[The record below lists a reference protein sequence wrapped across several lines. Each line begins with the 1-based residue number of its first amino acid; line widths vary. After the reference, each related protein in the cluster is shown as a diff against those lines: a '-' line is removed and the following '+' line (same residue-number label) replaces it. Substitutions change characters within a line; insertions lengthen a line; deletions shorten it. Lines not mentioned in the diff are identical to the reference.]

1 MPRDTDAP
9 TATGHVVGQKPRLV
23 GPGLRLL
30 AQLGLLLGIITT
42 IHAFHARRGEP
53 LPDAVAIQWAASEPA
68 TPVTL
73 PHRWSELDHRRGL
86 AEYRGRFDLAY
97 APSQPQSLLVH
108 DLGSRVSASLNGH
121 ALWLGRDM
129 EGESG
134 RYRFQPLLADIPAQ
148 WLLTGPNELR
158 LTVHADPQGSGYL
171 GRVELGDARALHVRY
186 AERHQV
192 SPLALGAVV
201 LIALV
206 LGSVSL
212 MLAFG
217 RRHDGL
223 FLAHAVICASGSL
236 FVAAFLVRDPPL
248 PGPWWDSLHALSAIV
263 VVAGGD
269 FLGRYY
275 VNDPVRWP
283 ASLLIGLAVTL
294 LTLAGAIA
302 LLPTPWI
309 YQGLIPALVAVNIAA
324 GTYRLGDFWI
334 RRVLPRPE
342 WMSFWIFLSVQL
354 VAVAGV
360 HDSLL
365 LVGAPALAFLPW
377 IEPSQGLYLP
387 FAVIVPLAVFS
398 WVVLQRYLDAL
409 RVAETLNRELSDRV
423 AQREREIERSYAALH
438 RVERER
444 ATAEERE
451 RLLADMHDG
460 LGGTLVAALSRL
472 ENENAADAPAA
483 RAMRT
488 ALDDLRL
495 ILDSSDPVHGSLRSV
510 LSQLRERLE
519 QVCEDASIELHFD
532 LDALP
537 DTLVWSPRA
546 ALNLLRIVQ
555 EACANAIRHAAAT
568 RIRVRVAQ
576 MPDGGLQ
583 ATIDDDGCGFSPAPT
598 NASQRG
604 LGNLRRRAASL
615 GGDIQWIA
623 RAPGTSVV
631 VQIPAHPA
639 AR

>member
-1 MPRDTDAP
+1 MPAAADPVT
-9 TATGHVVGQKPRLV
+9 VVRSRI

-30 AQLGLLLGIITT
+30 VQGLLL
-42 IHAFHARRGEP
+42 
-53 LPDAVAIQWAASEPA
+53 VAIIAAIDRVQTATAVPGDSEIAIRWGTVDDGTRPGLLKACQTGYHGEFVLAAPPA
-68 TPVTL
+68 T
-73 PHRWSELDHRRGL
+73 
-86 AEYRGRFDLAY
+86 
-97 APSQPQSLLVH
+97 PQSLLIA
-108 DLGSRVSASLNGH
+108 GAGGRVTAELNGH
-121 ALWLGRDM
+121 PLWFGAGSHAPRQ
-129 EGESG
+129 
-134 RYRFQPLLADIPAQ
+134 RFQPLLADLPAE
-148 WLLTGPNELR
+148 WLRPGSNR
-158 LTVHADPQGSGYL
+158 LQVVVDADPPGGGYL
-171 GRVELGDARALHVRY
+171 GRVRVGAASALHAEQAAQQRRALLVP
-186 AERHQV
+186 AT
-192 SPLALGAVV
+192 VV
-201 LIALV
+201 LAALV

-212 MLAFG
+212 MLALG

-236 FVAAFLVRDPPL
+236 FVAAFLIRDPPL

-269 FLGRYY
+269 FLGRCY

-283 ASLLIGLAVTL
+283 RSLTVGLGVVL
-294 LTLAGAIA
+294 LMLAALVA
-302 LLPTPWI
+302 LLPSAWI
-309 YQGLIPALVAVNIAA
+309 YEALIPALVAVNVLA
-324 GTYRLGDFWI
+324 GTWRLGDFWI

-342 WMSFWIFLSVQL
+342 WMSFWMFLSVQL

-365 LVGAPALAFLPW
+365 LVGKPALALLPW
-377 IEPSQGLYLP
+377 IEPGQGLYLP
-387 FAVIVPLAVFS
+387 LAVIVPLAVFT

-444 ATAEERE
+444 AASEERE

-460 LGGTLVAALSRL
+460 LGGTLVAALARL
-472 ENENAADAPAA
+472 ENENAGDAPAA

-495 ILDSSDPVHGSLRSV
+495 ILDSSDPVHGSLRSA
-510 LSQLRERLE
+510 LSHLRERLE
-519 QVCEDASIELHFD
+519 AVCEDAAIELHVD

-537 DTLVWSPRA
+537 DTLVWPPRA

-568 RIRVRVAQ
+568 CIRVRVAQ
-576 MPDGGLQ
+576 MPDGGLL
-583 ATIDDDGCGFSPAPT
+583 ATIEDDGCGFSPSSGT
-598 NASQRG
+598 ASQRG
-604 LGNLRRRAASL
+604 LGNLRRRTASL
-615 GGDIQWIA
+615 GGDIQWLSA
-623 RAPGTSVV
+623 APGTRVV
-631 VQIPAHPA
+631 VQIPAHTG

>member
-1 MPRDTDAP
+1 MPADTEAP
-9 TATGHVVGQKPRLV
+9 AGDGRALDPKPFAV

-30 AQLGLLLGIITT
+30 AQVLLLLSIIGAT
-42 IHAFHARRGEP
+42 HLFQASLGEP
-53 LPDAVAIQWAASEPA
+53 SPASIPVQWSAAQGDAPI
-68 TPVTL
+68 TL
-73 PHRWSELDHRRGL
+73 PHRWSAQDHQRG
-86 AEYRGRFDLAY
+86 EQHYRGRFELAQ
-97 APSQPQSLLVH
+97 APSTPQSLLIH
-108 DLGSRVSASLNGH
+108 DLGTRVVAHLNGRP
-121 ALWLGRDM
+121 LWLGADANAQRQ
-129 EGESG
+129 
-134 RYRFQPLLADIPAQ
+134 RFRPLIADIPAE
-148 WLLTGPNELR
+148 WLQAGPNELR
-158 LTVHADPQGSGYL
+158 MRVQADPPGSGYL
-171 GRVELGDARALHVRY
+171 GRIEFGDAHAMHARY
-186 AERHQV
+186 LERQYV
-192 SPLALGAVV
+192 SLLAQSVVV

-212 MLAFG
+212 MLALG

-248 PGPWWDSLHALSAIV
+248 PGRWWDSLHALSAIV

-275 VNDPVRWP
+275 VNDPVHWP
-283 ASLLIGLAVTL
+283 RRLRVGIALGLLALAACITL
-294 LTLAGAIA
+294 L
-302 LLPTPWI
+302 PERWI
-309 YQGLIPALVAVNIAA
+309 YQGLIPALVAVNVVA
-324 GTYRLGDFWI
+324 GSYRLGDFWI
-334 RRVLPRPE
+334 RCVLPRPE
-342 WMSFWIFLSVQL
+342 WTSFWIFLSVQL

-409 RVAETLNRELSDRV
+409 RVAETLNSELSERV

-444 ATAEERE
+444 AMAEERE

-460 LGGTLVAALSRL
+460 LGGTLVAALARL
-472 ENENAADAPAA
+472 ENENAGDVPAA

-495 ILDSSDPVHGSLRSV
+495 ILDSSDPVHGSLRSI

-519 QVCEDASIELHFD
+519 QVCEDASIDLHFD

-537 DTLVWSPRA
+537 DTLSWPARP
-546 ALNLLRIVQ
+546 ALHLLRIVQ
-555 EACANAIRHAAAT
+555 EASSNAIRHAGAT
-568 RIRVRVAQ
+568 KIQVRVAQ

-583 ATIDDDGCGFSPAPT
+583 ATIEDNGCGFSPRQT

-615 GGDIQWIA
+615 GGDIRWTA
-623 RAPGTSVV
+623 RAPGTCVV
-631 VQIPAHPA
+631 LEIPSHPA
-639 AR
+639 GR

>member
-1 MPRDTDAP
+1 MPAGTEAP
-9 TATGHVVGQKPRLV
+9 AGDGPAPGLKPFAV

-30 AQLGLLLGIITT
+30 AQVLLLVCIIGAT
-42 IHAFHARRGEP
+42 HVFQASLGEP
-53 LPDAVAIQWAASEPA
+53 SPASIPVQWSSAQGDAPI
-68 TPVTL
+68 TL
-73 PHRWSELDHRRGL
+73 PHRWSSQDHQGGEQ
-86 AEYRGRFDLAY
+86 EYRGRFELAR
-97 APSQPQSLLVH
+97 APSSPQSLLIH
-108 DLGSRVSASLNGH
+108 DLGTRVIAHLNGRP
-121 ALWLGRDM
+121 LWLGADTNAQRQ
-129 EGESG
+129 
-134 RYRFQPLLADIPAQ
+134 RFRPLIADIPAE
-148 WLLTGPNELR
+148 WLQAGPNELR
-158 LTVHADPQGSGYL
+158 LRVQADPPGSGYL
-171 GRVELGDARALHVRY
+171 GRVEFGDSRAMHARYL
-186 AERHQV
+186 ERQYV
-192 SPLALGAVV
+192 SPLAQSVVV

-212 MLAFG
+212 MLALG

-283 ASLLIGLAVTL
+283 RHLRVGIALGLLALA
-294 LTLAGAIA
+294 ACIA
-302 LLPTPWI
+302 LLPERWI
-309 YQGLIPALVAVNIAA
+309 YQGLIPALVAVNVVA

-342 WMSFWIFLSVQL
+342 WTSFWIFLSVQL

-409 RVAETLNRELSDRV
+409 RMAETLNSELSERV

-460 LGGTLVAALSRL
+460 LGGTLVAALARL
-472 ENENAADAPAA
+472 ENENAGDVPAA

-495 ILDSSDPVHGSLRSV
+495 ILDSSDPVHGSLRSI

-519 QVCEDASIELHFD
+519 PVCEDASITLHFD
-532 LDALP
+532 LDGLP
-537 DTLVWSPRA
+537 DELFWPPRA

-555 EACANAIRHAAAT
+555 EACSNAIRHSGAT
-568 RIRVRVAQ
+568 RLHVCVALS
-576 MPDGGLQ
+576 PDGGLQ
-583 ATIDDDGCGFSPAPT
+583 ATVDDNGCGFAPQPT
-598 NASQRG
+598 TRSQRG
-604 LGNLRRRAASL
+604 LVNLRRRAASL
-615 GGDIQWIA
+615 GGEIRWIA
-623 RAPGTSVV
+623 LTPPGTRTLLTT
-631 VQIPAHPA
+631 PAQA
-639 AR
+639 ST